1 MSPEPTLAAEVDAL
15 GRPALRR
22 QLDLLI
28 PAMSSALPSASGVNP
43 MLSPMALTHRTAT
56 RMRAV
61 A

>member
-1 MSPEPTLAAEVDAL
+1 MHRRLLAEVDAL

-28 PAMSSALPSASGVNP
+28 RAMSSALPSASGVNP
-43 MLSPMALTHRTAT
+43 MLSLMALTHRTAT